1 MQFMSRVFSRL
12 QSWVV
17 RFHVSEPYIIA
28 KETSTFIIVVSISS
42 RPTYFAGIFVS
53 TDVPVSAM
61 PLVQCDA
68 PYMSSVTE
76 KLGDMKLQNE
86 RMEAQ
91 VNKMDVILRGL
102 STGESLTYT
111 YSLSF

>member
-1 MQFMSRVFSRL
+1 
-12 QSWVV
+12 
-17 RFHVSEPYIIA
+17 
-28 KETSTFIIVVSISS
+28 
-42 RPTYFAGIFVS
+42 
-53 TDVPVSAM
+53 M

-91 VNKMDVILRGL
+91 VNKMAVILRGL